1 MPLPMVPAPTTPTTL
16 IARIQIPPVT
26 PCCSLEKGPGRLQHF
41 RNWCRPNPYFLWML
55 VEPPIYMRLSSRKVA
70 HKCSQSVLRGRKYG
84 KPPNFTWFSLKEN
97 HTSLLLPD
105 HSHCENALVYVD
117 GCRLL
122 RSEENT

>member
-55 VEPPIYMRLSSRKVA
+55 VVPPTCMRLFLRKVA
-70 HKCSQSVLRGRKYG
+70 HNCSRPVLRGRKYG
-84 KPPNFTWFSLKEN
+84 EATDLYVVFSQRKPHLA
-97 HTSLLLPD
+97 
-105 HSHCENALVYVD
+105 ALT
-117 GCRLL
+117 RPQ
-122 RSEENT
+122 